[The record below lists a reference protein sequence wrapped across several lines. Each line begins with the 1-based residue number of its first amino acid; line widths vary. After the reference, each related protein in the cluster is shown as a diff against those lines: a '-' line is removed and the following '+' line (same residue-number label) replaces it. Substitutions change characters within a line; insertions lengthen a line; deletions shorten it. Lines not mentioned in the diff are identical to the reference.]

1 MSFIDKAIEAVMGND
16 KFQTYVRT
24 FITSHSSDVGLSCCA
39 DTVAVEIG
47 NFRGAIE
54 PWVQEGETRKE
65 VNDRRK
71 KVNNI
76 INDTSRI
83 SRELLGFTIK
93 CTSRKNHH
101 YEAVLPAPRSK
112 SESSE
117 YVPPTPFKI
126 ITASN
131 VPADVK
137 LDIVLKTID
146 EEPNWLLGKLLEKH
160 GGAHIGGE
168 VARILREGL
177 DTDL

>member
-54 PWVQEGETRKE
+54 PWVQEGETRAE

-112 SESSE
+112 SEPSE
-117 YVPPTPFKI
+117 LLPGKPLVITKDMVPE
-126 ITASN
+126 S
-131 VPADVK
+131 VR
-137 LDIVLKTID
+137 LDIIVEGINTTIKENPDWLVERLID
-146 EEPNWLLGKLLEKH
+146 EH
-160 GGAHIGGE
+160 GPSAIGVE
-168 VARILREGL
+168 VARILRERA
-177 DTDL
+177 